1 MVVMMD
7 ERMVVMMVLK
17 LVVMMVVYLVDLMAL
32 LVMHLVQVL
41 VHLQCKLDYMMVIE
55 SEKKKVSKWVE
66 TLGKLLRSVVI
77 LLELLS

>member
-1 MVVMMD
+1 MV
-7 ERMVVMMVLK
+7 
-17 LVVMMVVYLVDLMAL
+17 L

-41 VHLQCKLDYMMVIE
+41 VHLQCKLDYMMAIE

-66 TLGKLLRSVVI
+66 TLGKLPRSLVI